1 MKRVHFTAE
10 DLARTRVATTIGVAA
25 ETFDTVKLL
34 KDRDAAT
41 VAFRRR
47 QVSVRGRLPATASHH
62 AAVLR
67 NARLITTR
75 REGRAVLHTITSL
88 GLALLERGRPLP

>member
-34 KDRDAAT
+34 KDRDAT
-41 VAFRRR
+41 LAFRRR